1 MAGVG
6 FIGLGNQGG
15 PIAHRI
21 VDAGLP
27 LVVWARRPEVAQPYA
42 AKGARVAATIAELG
56 AACRHVGI
64 CVLDDAAVIQVC
76 AALIPPMPAGGL
88 IAVHSTILP
97 QTAED
102 LARRCQAAGLHFV
115 DAPVSGGEVAGRDGT
130 LTIMCGAQPEAFAA
144 ARPVFETYGKVIVL
158 LGHAGAGQR
167 AKLVNNALLAA
178 NIAVADSALQAATA
192 LGIDRAALME
202 LIGHCSG
209 RSFGFEMAARRE
221 TSPLFAHGARILL
234 KDLELLGA
242 SLPGDP
248 AAAALDEVAGAFL
261 RNSAAGS

>member
-27 LVVWARRPEVAQPYA
+27 LLVWARRPEVAQPYA

-102 LARRCQAAGLHFV
+102 LARDRVAFPAFYGEDLLLPPGKTPAYLGQAV
-115 DAPVSGGEVAGRDGT
+115 
-130 LTIMCGAQPEAFAA
+130 
-144 ARPVFETYGKVIVL
+144 
-158 LGHAGAGQR
+158 
-167 AKLVNNALLAA
+167 ALLVE
-178 NIAVADSALQAATA
+178 AV
-192 LGIDRAALME
+192 
-202 LIGHCSG
+202 
-209 RSFGFEMAARRE
+209 
-221 TSPLFAHGARILL
+221 IL
-234 KDLELLGA
+234 
-242 SLPGDP
+242 
-248 AAAALDEVAGAFL
+248 L
-261 RNSAAGS
+261 RNSLACLPSIADSMAWVESDLLQVGMIG